1 MKELYECPVCGNK
14 TLEELHEYD
23 ICTICWWE
31 DDPLQ
36 FRYPTYAGGANQM
49 SLNQAREAYK
59 RGEKV
64 V

>member
-31 DDPLQ
+31 DDPVQ
-36 FRYPTYAGGANQM
+36 FNDPTFTGGANKM

>member
-14 TLEELHEYD
+14 TLEELREYE

-36 FRYPTYAGGANQM
+36 FKYPTYAGGANKM
-49 SLNQAREAYK
+49 SLN
-59 RGEKV
+59 
-64 V
+64 